1 MRGLHYKLEEID
13 AISQELLKNVDS
25 KMLLFQGE
33 MGVGKTTLIKS
44 LVKQL
49 GVEEWV
55 TSPTF
60 SIVNEYLGKDGV
72 PVYHFDLY
80 RIETEEELYEIGF
93 EAYLNREDA
102 WCLIEWPERA
112 GDLLN
117 PSTSLIEIKERKD
130 GSRWVAF

>member
-13 AISQELLKNVDS
+13 AISQELLKNVNS

>member
-1 MRGLHYKLEEID
+1 MRGLRYKLEEID
-13 AISQELLKNVDS
+13 SISQEILKHINS

-60 SIVNEYLGKDGV
+60 SIVNEYLGKDDV

-93 EAYLNREDA
+93 ETYLNREDA
-102 WCLIEWPERA
+102 WCLIEWPAHARN
-112 GDLLN
+112 LLN